1 MDETFLDGGSL
12 GSESRVRICTGDP
25 WLETGG
31 GDLTSWG
38 LVDLC
43 FFSLPRLLGRSPKS
57 TLNDM
62 FFCFSPVGGRDW
74 DCTPYFTASSIT
86 SLPLFSFIV
95 AIPKGKDV
103 NFKKKKKKKYIYI
116 YIYLNNKRK
125 ENNNSHLQVVI
136 SCARASA
143 EGSGP
148 KPQVARCWR
157 LTKEWNVL
165 LVYRRTFWIHS
176 T

>member
-1 MDETFLDGGSL
+1 MNTRVLKVFQRRIVAGKHIHVCHRRRESLPGQVLISQKVIATSLEGRDDVGAWTMDETFLDGGSL

-43 FFSLPRLLGRSPKS
+43 FFSLPHLLGRSPKS

-103 NFKKKKKKKYIYI
+103 NFKKEKKNIYI
-116 YIYLNNKRK
+116 YI
-125 ENNNSHLQVVI
+125 SQ
-136 SCARASA
+136 
-143 EGSGP
+143 
-148 KPQVARCWR
+148 
-157 LTKEWNVL
+157 
-165 LVYRRTFWIHS
+165 
-176 T
+176 